1 LTIDDFRFLID
12 EIPGWHHVILLPHH
26 RKQDRDCLPTNL
38 RQSSIVNRK
47 SSIENLKRNPSM
59 TIIHVREQ
67 GAVVRRDAE
76 RIEVTVTE
84 KPAGRKKV
92 LLSEPIHTVE
102 QVNLYGNVQV
112 TTQAMA
118 LLFAHDIETIFL
130 SLGGRY
136 RGHALVNGSRFARLR
151 HQQLRI
157 SGEERAS
164 LAIASQ
170 IVLAKVQGQRQ
181 LLEALAAQSVGALPA
196 QLTHAAHGIEQM
208 QRELRRANTL
218 DELRGFEGKSAA
230 YYFGVL
236 RQLLDATWGF
246 NGRAFYPPPD
256 PFNALLSFGYAL
268 LQKDIT
274 ATIQQVGLDPYLGC
288 LHTVEYGR
296 PSLVLDLMEEFR
308 PRIVDWA
315 ALDLILAGKVKPSDF
330 TFTNRPERPVE
341 IGEKL
346 LPVVIAAYESRCD
359 DLILHTPSH
368 SQNQLRRC
376 FELQARIYA
385 RVVSGERERYEG
397 V

>member
-1 LTIDDFRFLID
+1 MIYTR
-12 EIPGWHHVILLPHH
+12 
-26 RKQDRDCLPTNL
+26 C
-38 RQSSIVNRK
+38 
-47 SSIENLKRNPSM
+47 
-59 TIIHVREQ
+59 
-67 GAVVRRDAE
+67 
-76 RIEVTVTE
+76 
-84 KPAGRKKV
+84 
-92 LLSEPIHTVE
+92 
-102 QVNLYGNVQV
+102 
-112 TTQAMA
+112 
-118 LLFAHDIETIFL
+118 
-130 SLGGRY
+130 
-136 RGHALVNGSRFARLR
+136 
-151 HQQLRI
+151 
-157 SGEERAS
+157 
-164 LAIASQ
+164 
-170 IVLAKVQGQRQ
+170 
-181 LLEALAAQSVGALPA
+181 
-196 QLTHAAHGIEQM
+196 
-208 QRELRRANTL
+208 
-218 DELRGFEGKSAA
+218 
-230 YYFGVL
+230 
-236 RQLLDATWGF
+236 
-246 NGRAFYPPPD
+246 
-256 PFNALLSFGYAL
+256 LLSFGYAL

-274 ATIQQVGLDPYLGC
+274 ATVQQVGLDPYLGC